1 MASDGRHRLLAFA
14 LGRGM
19 LLASFWLGGP
29 GAMALDVAPLWNFSD
44 PAGSEQRFRQALAG
58 ASGDDALELQT
69 QIARTWGLRGD
80 FATARRILDDIQAR
94 IPGAGAQAQVRWHLE
109 LGRTHASPAHR
120 PEQITPE
127 AREKARAAYLQA
139 FEKAKA
145 ARLDY
150 LAVDALHM
158 MVVVDDE
165 PSAQLAWNEKALA
178 HMEGSS
184 QEEARKWEGPL
195 RNNLGYAYHL
205 AGRYDEAIAQFRLS
219 LAAYER
225 AGRAGNARIAH
236 WMIAR
241 TLRHQGKVPEAI
253 AIQLRLEREYAAAGE
268 TDPYVFEELE
278 KLHRESGDAARADA
292 YAARL
297 KESRRA
303 P

>member
-1 MASDGRHRLLAFA
+1 MASDPARRLARA
-14 LGRGM
+14 A
-19 LLASFWLGGP
+19 LLASILSGGQV
-29 GAMALDVAPLWNFSD
+29 AMAIDVAPLWNYAD
-44 PAGSEQRFRQALAG
+44 PAASEQRFRQALAG

-69 QIARTWGLRGD
+69 QIARTYGMRKD
-80 FATARRILDDIQAR
+80 FATARKVLGDIESR

-109 LGRTHASPAHR
+109 FGRTHASPAHR

-127 AREKARAAYLQA
+127 AREKARAAYTRA

-145 ARLDY
+145 ARLDD

-158 MVVVDDE
+158 MVMVEDD
-165 PSAQLAWNEKALA
+165 PATKIAWNEKALA
-178 HMEGSS
+178 YMEGST
-184 QEEARKWEGPL
+184 QEEARKWAGPL
-195 RNNLGYAYHL
+195 RNNLGYAYHE
-205 AGRYDEAIAQFRLS
+205 AGRHDEALAQFRLS

-225 AGRAGNARIAH
+225 AGRADDARIAH

-241 TLRHQGKVPEAI
+241 TLRHQGKLQDSI

-268 TDPYVFEELE
+268 PDPYVFEELE
-278 KLHRESGDAARADA
+278 KLYRESGDATRADA

-297 KESRRA
+297 KESRRT